1 MIWFWVGIIYDGPV
15 VVGIHLMA
23 FCGGLAVV
31 DGGWV

>member
-1 MIWFWVGIIYDGPV
+1 MIWFWVGMVCGGLV

-23 FCGGLAVV
+23 FCGGPMAV